1 MPSGAFRDGGEA
13 GRYLF
18 ADEDLEGLSAGQK
31 MLLRIGSANA
41 VVIMNKLQEVRDA
54 ITRQKL

>member
-1 MPSGAFRDGGEA
+1 MTLVKPEA
-13 GRYLF
+13 VYLF

-31 MLLRIGSANA
+31 MLMRIGSANA
-41 VVIMNKLQEVRDA
+41 IVIMDKLQEVRDA